1 MRIRADNRPEGVYE
15 KKIYFERMRLA
26 LVTIYSVLRIRTL
39 SFRRNVRIE
48 HCNRLENRIASRKI
62 TE

>member
-39 SFRRNVRIE
+39 FRFVE
-48 HCNRLENRIASRKI
+48 MFE
-62 TE
+62 